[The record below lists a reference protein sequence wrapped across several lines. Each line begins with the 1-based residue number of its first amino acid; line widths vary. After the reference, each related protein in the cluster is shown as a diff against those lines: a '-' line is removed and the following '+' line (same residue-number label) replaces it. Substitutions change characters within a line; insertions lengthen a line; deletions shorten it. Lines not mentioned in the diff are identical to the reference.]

1 MTEKLL
7 DLVTAKYYSRH
18 QSRQHY
24 PIPFT
29 DVELAIIEALEE
41 MVVVKR
47 CPPGKPVDY
56 FPERRF
62 GGYVSKKW
70 DEE

>member
-7 DLVTAKYYSRH
+7 DRVSAKYYSRH
-18 QSRQHY
+18 QSRHHH

-29 DVELAIIEALEE
+29 DVELAIIEALED

-47 CPPGKPVDY
+47 CPPGKPDGY
-56 FPERRF
+56 RPERNF
-62 GGYVSKKW
+62 WSVTKQW
-70 DEE
+70 DDE